1 MPAFH
6 LGFQYI
12 HLSMEIL
19 HAAADE
25 AQDVLRLDMGNLTQK
40 DRHEQA
46 LERATVHDNII
57 IYREMKIGQI
67 LSVLKKVQVPLGF
80 VTFQLLRRFQQPGRL
95 IQHQQGIPG
104 HIVIQMRTL
113 RI

>member
-1 MPAFH
+1 M
-6 LGFQYI
+6 Q
-12 HLSMEIL
+12 
-19 HAAADE
+19 
-25 AQDVLRLDMGNLTQK
+25 
-40 DRHEQA
+40 
-46 LERATVHDNII
+46 
-57 IYREMKIGQI
+57 IGQI
-67 LSVLKKVQVPLGF
+67 LPVLKKVQVPLGF